1 MKKLLQTENFLF
13 FAAALLAVGFAIR
26 LGADYFK
33 IQAGMN
39 SAPFSLFLAERAL
52 EYLLP
57 GVLCLAA
64 GLLIKKHNG
73 AH

>member
-1 MKKLLQTENFLF
+1 MKKSFKTENFLI
-13 FAAALLAVGFAIR
+13 FAAGLLALGFAIR
-26 LGADYFK
+26 LGADYYK

-64 GLLIKKHNG
+64 AWLIKRRNG
-73 AH
+73 AQ